1 MFYYFTSTVKG
12 NYYFQN
18 EWIKD
23 ISDFNEF
30 DENTEY
36 CIISMTTSPTKNEH
50 WQCKVTRK
58 IINQFHLNNIPQDKR
73 TLVVNSALKGHR
85 SLYGQELKWKV
96 TRKEDD
102 SCELSLLFSFDQ
114 ELTSCLG
121 SFMIYK
127 VAPDQKESL
136 QNSWIENSVRQC
148 QDLFEINA
156 LLNTRL
162 SDMEELYEEAKKSL
176 VNIQARNAETYF
188 TNLSKYTQL
197 LNAKKLKIRKLLG
210 VKEEQNVTIKHLQN
224 SKRSNA
230 ELEDQ
235 QSQQNQSRKKR
246 VKKTVEKKVVRA
258 TRRSKVVERKSS
270 LKLPGSLED
279 SQDDMDEDP
288 SISDSNDEDLF
299 TQTNSQLP
307 SQTIVDSPKEATAEP
322 EASIPDTDN
331 ASIPMPS
338 SNHLASQQ
346 INIALSQSETLDEF
360 NIDDLFNDTDEE
372 EAALFTTAKKKPSFV
387 K

>member
-1 MFYYFTSTVKG
+1 M
-12 NYYFQN
+12 
-18 EWIKD
+18 
-23 ISDFNEF
+23 
-30 DENTEY
+30 
-36 CIISMTTSPTKNEH
+36 
-50 WQCKVTRK
+50 
-58 IINQFHLNNIPQDKR
+58 
-73 TLVVNSALKGHR
+73 
-85 SLYGQELKWKV
+85 LY
-96 TRKEDD
+96 R
-102 SCELSLLFSFDQ
+102 
-114 ELTSCLG
+114 
-121 SFMIYK
+121 
-127 VAPDQKESL
+127 
-136 QNSWIENSVRQC
+136 
-148 QDLFEINA
+148 
-156 LLNTRL
+156 
-162 SDMEELYEEAKKSL
+162 
-176 VNIQARNAETYF
+176 
-188 TNLSKYTQL
+188 
-197 LNAKKLKIRKLLG
+197 
-210 VKEEQNVTIKHLQN
+210 
-224 SKRSNA
+224 
-230 ELEDQ
+230 
-235 QSQQNQSRKKR
+235 SQQNQSRKKR